1 MRNRAQVGNINP
13 PAAVP
18 AHRLR
23 RNFTVVMLYTPPIAR
38 ITQRIKLT
46 TGCNAPMIFLF
57 ALPFPVLVALY
68 LGWRAGR
75 RDPQGF
81 REFWTHAAAALAW
94 GFAVVFLWHCL
105 WITSLIPAP
114 WQETALSGAIWT
126 VGTGAVWVPILMI
139 FYVITALKI
148 QRME

>member
-46 TGCNAPMIFLF
+46 TGCNSPMIFLF

-94 GFAVVFLWHCL
+94 GFAVVFFGLLCGFEL
-105 WITSLIPAP
+105 LGLEFFYDALT
-114 WQETALSGAIWT
+114 TAFI
-126 VGTGAVWVPILMI
+126 II
-139 FYVITALKI
+139 F
-148 QRME
+148 

>member
-1 MRNRAQVGNINP
+1 
-13 PAAVP
+13 
-18 AHRLR
+18 
-23 RNFTVVMLYTPPIAR
+23 
-38 ITQRIKLT
+38 
-46 TGCNAPMIFLF
+46 MIFLF

-105 WITSLIPAP
+105 WITSLIPAS

-126 VGTGAVWVPILMI
+126 LGTGAVWVPILMI

-148 QRME
+148 QRIE

>member
-1 MRNRAQVGNINP
+1 
-13 PAAVP
+13 
-18 AHRLR
+18 
-23 RNFTVVMLYTPPIAR
+23 
-38 ITQRIKLT
+38 
-46 TGCNAPMIFLF
+46 MIFLF

-94 GFAVVFLWHCL
+94 VFAVVFLWHCL

-126 VGTGAVWVPILMI
+126 LGTGAVWVPILMI